1 MNFQFFGAVAFFLV
15 RPKGGKAE
23 KFRSTRMD
31 TAASHAHWHSP
42 CLRPLVAH
50 FPGEISETG
59 GSASIL
65 IQLERMHRKLEIR
78 RSGNAGVSLKQ
89 T

>member
-15 RPKGGKAE
+15 RPKEGESGKIPQHTDGHCR
-23 KFRSTRMD
+23 K
-31 TAASHAHWHSP
+31 P
-42 CLRPLVAH
+42 RPLALAMPAS
-50 FPGEISETG
+50 FGCAFSREISETG

-65 IQLERMHRKLEIR
+65 IQLERMHRKLEKR